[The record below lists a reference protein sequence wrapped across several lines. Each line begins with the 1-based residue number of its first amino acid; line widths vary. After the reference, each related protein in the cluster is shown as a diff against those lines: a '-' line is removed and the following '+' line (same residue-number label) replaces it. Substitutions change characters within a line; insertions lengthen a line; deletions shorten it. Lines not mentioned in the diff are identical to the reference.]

1 MTAVPMWGFRPGRS
15 NNGGKQM
22 VIKHLLDKIFS
33 FVLLILLSP
42 LFVVISILIKLDS
55 KGPVFFIQQRVGK
68 DHRLFNIYKFRT
80 MVTGA
85 VNMGSGVY
93 TEENDP
99 RITRVGRFL
108 RKTSLDELPQLLNI
122 LKGDMSFVG
131 PRPTLA
137 YQVEQYNDF
146 QKKRL
151 LMRPGVTG
159 LAQVNGRNSIS
170 WPERI
175 EYDVRYVENY
185 SLWLDLKILF
195 KTFLVVFRQEG
206 LYGEREKF
214 LINVG
219 KKDKD
224 ET

>member
-1 MTAVPMWGFRPGRS
+1 
-15 NNGGKQM
+15 M
-22 VIKHLLDKIFS
+22 VIKHLLDRVFS
-33 FVLLILLSP
+33 FILLVLLSP
-42 LFVVISILIKLDS
+42 LFVIIAVLIKFDS

-68 DHRLFNIYKFRT
+68 NNVLFNIYKFRT
-80 MVTGA
+80 MVHDA
-85 VNMGSGVY
+85 VNIGNGVY

-108 RKTSLDELPQLLNI
+108 RKTSLDELPQLINI
-122 LKGDMSFVG
+122 LKGEMSFIG

-151 LMRPGVTG
+151 LMKPGITG

-175 EYDVRYVENY
+175 QYDVQYVENY
-185 SLWLDLKILF
+185 SLGLDLKILI
-195 KTFLVVFRQEG
+195 KTFSVVFKQEG
-206 LYGEREKF
+206 LYGEKEKF
-214 LINVG
+214 LIG
-219 KKDKD
+219 GEKKGND

>member
-1 MTAVPMWGFRPGRS
+1 
-15 NNGGKQM
+15 M
-22 VIKHLLDKIFS
+22 VIKHLLDRIFS
-33 FVLLILLSP
+33 FILLVLLSP
-42 LFVVISILIKLDS
+42 LFTVIAILIKLDS
-55 KGPVFFIQQRVGK
+55 KGPVLFIQQRVGK
-68 DHRLFNIYKFRT
+68 DHRLFDIYKFRT
-80 MVTGA
+80 MVPDA
-85 VNMGSGVY
+85 VNIGSGVY

-122 LKGDMSFVG
+122 LKGEMSFIG

-137 YQVEQYNDF
+137 YQVEQYNAF

-159 LAQVNGRNSIS
+159 LAQINGRNSIS

-175 EYDVRYVENY
+175 EYDVWYVECY
-185 SLWLDLKILF
+185 SLGLDFKILL
-195 KTFLVVFRQEG
+195 KTFLVIFKQEG
-206 LYGEREKF
+206 LYGEKEKF
-214 LINVG
+214 LINGG
-219 KKDKD
+219 KKDTD